1 MKNFED
7 KLSESAQRLA
17 YEDNKNLRVP
27 QNPLGQK
34 PSYWGWV
41 ATPAAAVAGI
51 VLGMSMNS
59 IVGDGSDVQLVQT
72 TDTVEVV
79 RPVHDTLY
87 LTQVVEKERIVE
99 RPVYIQKNADSIEN
113 FTISEQGEKP
123 SSTLQDDSLPCTSI
137 QCDGINYAL
146 LTLK

>member
-1 MKNFED
+1 MTYFED
-7 KLSESAQRLA
+7 KLSTSAKQLA
-17 YEDNKNLRVP
+17 SEDNKRLRVP
-27 QNPLGQK
+27 ANPLSQK
-34 PSYWGWV
+34 ASYWGWV

-51 VLGMSMNS
+51 VLGMSLDAF
-59 IVGDGSDVQLVQT
+59 VGDKPSVRFVQT

-99 RPVYIQKNADSIEN
+99 RPIYVRQTVDTIEQ
-113 FTISEQGEKP
+113 ED
-123 SSTLQDDSLPCTSI
+123 TLACTSI

>member
-41 ATPAAAVAGI
+41 ASPAAAVAGI

-59 IVGDGSDVQLVQT
+59 IVGDGSAVQLVQT

-79 RPVHDTLY
+79 QPVHDTLY
-87 LTQVVEKERIVE
+87 LTKVVEKERIVE
-99 RPVYIQKNADSIEN
+99 RPVYIQKNADSIEK
-113 FTISEQGEKP
+113 IQVSEQAESM
-123 SSTLQDDSLPCTSI
+123 SSPQQDDSLPCTSI

>member
-41 ATPAAAVAGI
+41 ASPAAAVAGI

-59 IVGDGSDVQLVQT
+59 IVGDGSAVQLVQT

-113 FTISEQGEKP
+113 SLASEQSEKP
-123 SSTLQDDSLPCTSI
+123 SLSEEEDTPPCTSI

-146 LTLK
+146 LTLR

>member
-17 YEDNKNLRVP
+17 SEDNKNLRVP

-41 ATPAAAVAGI
+41 ASPAAAVAGI

-99 RPVYIQKNADSIEN
+99 RPVYIQKNADSIEK
-113 FTISEQGEKP
+113 IQVSEQAESM
-123 SSTLQDDSLPCTSI
+123 SSPQQDDSLPCTSI

>member
-41 ATPAAAVAGI
+41 ASPAAAVAGI

-59 IVGDGSDVQLVQT
+59 IVGDGSAVQLVQT

-87 LTQVVEKERIVE
+87 LTKVVEKERIVE
-99 RPVYIQKNADSIEN
+99 RPVYIHKNADSIEK
-113 FTISEQGEKP
+113 IQVSEQAESM
-123 SSTLQDDSLPCTSI
+123 SSPQQDDSLPCTSI

>member
-7 KLSESAQRLA
+7 KLSESARRLA

-59 IVGDGSDVQLVQT
+59 IVDDGSDVQLVQT

-79 RPVHDTLY
+79 QPVHDTLY

-99 RPVYIQKNADSIEN
+99 RPVYIQKNADSIEK
-113 FTISEQGEKP
+113 IQVSEQAESM
-123 SSTLQDDSLPCTSI
+123 SSPQQDDSLPCTSI

>member
-7 KLSESAQRLA
+7 RLTKSAQNLA
-17 YEDNKNLRVP
+17 FEDNRRMHVP
-27 QNPLGQK
+27 SNPLSK
-34 PSYWGWV
+34 KASYWGWV
-41 ATPAAAVAGI
+41 ATPAAAVVGI
-51 VLGMSMNS
+51 VLGMSLNS
-59 IVGDGSDVQLVQT
+59 IVNEDSSVQFVQT

-113 FTISEQGEKP
+113 SLASEQSEKP
-123 SSTLQDDSLPCTSI
+123 SLTEEEDTPPCTSI

-146 LTLK
+146 LTLR

>member
-7 KLSESAQRLA
+7 KLRESAHRLA

-59 IVGDGSDVQLVQT
+59 IVGNGSDVQLVQT

-79 RPVHDTLY
+79 QPIHDTLY

-99 RPVYIQKNADSIEN
+99 RPVYILKNADSIEN
-113 FTISEQGEKP
+113 LSVSEQSEKP
-123 SSTLQDDSLPCTSI
+123 SSTQQDDSLPCTSI

>member
-7 KLSESAQRLA
+7 KLSESAQRIA
-17 YEDNKNLRVP
+17 SEDNKNLRVP

>member
-17 YEDNKNLRVP
+17 SEDNKNLRVP

-41 ATPAAAVAGI
+41 ASPAAAVAGI

-79 RPVHDTLY
+79 QPVRDTLY

-99 RPVYIQKNADSIEN
+99 RPVYIQKNADSIEK
-113 FTISEQGEKP
+113 IQVSEQAESM
-123 SSTLQDDSLPCTSI
+123 SSPQQDDSLPCTSI

>member
-7 KLSESAQRLA
+7 KLSESAQRIA
-17 YEDNKNLRVP
+17 SEDNKNLRVP

-34 PSYWGWV
+34 AFYWGWV

-51 VLGMSMNS
+51 VLGMSVNS
-59 IVGDGSDVQLVQT
+59 IVDDGSDVQLVQT

-79 RPVHDTLY
+79 QPVHDTLY

-99 RPVYIQKNADSIEN
+99 RPVYIQKNADSIEK
-113 FTISEQGEKP
+113 IQVSEQAESM
-123 SSTLQDDSLPCTSI
+123 SSPQQDDSLPCTSI

>member
-41 ATPAAAVAGI
+41 ASPAAAVAGI

-59 IVGDGSDVQLVQT
+59 IVGDGSAVQLVQT

-99 RPVYIQKNADSIEN
+99 RPVYIQKNADSIEK
-113 FTISEQGEKP
+113 IQVSEQAESM
-123 SSTLQDDSLPCTSI
+123 SSPQQDDSLPCTSI

>member
-99 RPVYIQKNADSIEN
+99 RPVYIQKNADSIEK
-113 FTISEQGEKP
+113 IQVSEQAESM
-123 SSTLQDDSLPCTSI
+123 SSPQQDDSLPCTSI

>member
-7 KLSESAQRLA
+7 KLSESARRLA

-99 RPVYIQKNADSIEN
+99 RPVYIHKNADSIEK
-113 FTISEQGEKP
+113 IQVSEQAESM
-123 SSTLQDDSLPCTSI
+123 SSPQQDDSLPCTSI

>member
-7 KLSESAQRLA
+7 KLSESARRLA
-17 YEDNKNLRVP
+17 SEDNKNLRVP

-59 IVGDGSDVQLVQT
+59 IVDDGSDVQLVQT

-79 RPVHDTLY
+79 QPVHDTLY

-99 RPVYIQKNADSIEN
+99 RPVYIQKNADSIEK
-113 FTISEQGEKP
+113 IQVSEQAESM
-123 SSTLQDDSLPCTSI
+123 SSPQQDDSLPCTSI

>member
-17 YEDNKNLRVP
+17 SEDNKNLRVP

-79 RPVHDTLY
+79 QPVHDTLY
-87 LTQVVEKERIVE
+87 LTKVVEKERIVE
-99 RPVYIQKNADSIEN
+99 RPVYIHKNADSIEK
-113 FTISEQGEKP
+113 IQVSEQAESM
-123 SSTLQDDSLPCTSI
+123 SSPQQDDSLPCTSI

>member
-51 VLGMSMNS
+51 VLGMSVNS
-59 IVGDGSDVQLVQT
+59 IVGDGSAVQLVQT

-87 LTQVVEKERIVE
+87 LTQVVEKEKIVE
-99 RPVYIQKNADSIEN
+99 RPVYIQKNADSIEK
-113 FTISEQGEKP
+113 IQVSEQAESM
-123 SSTLQDDSLPCTSI
+123 SSPQQDDSLPCTSI

>member
-41 ATPAAAVAGI
+41 ASPAAAVAGI

-59 IVGDGSDVQLVQT
+59 IVGDGSAVQLVQT

-79 RPVHDTLY
+79 QPVHDTLY

-99 RPVYIQKNADSIEN
+99 RPVYIQKNADSIEK
-113 FTISEQGEKP
+113 IQVSEQAESM
-123 SSTLQDDSLPCTSI
+123 SSPQQDDSLPCTSI

>member
-34 PSYWGWV
+34 ASYWGWV

-59 IVGDGSDVQLVQT
+59 IVGNGSDVQLVQT

-79 RPVHDTLY
+79 QPVHDTLY

-99 RPVYIQKNADSIEN
+99 RPVYILKNADSIEK
-113 FTISEQGEKP
+113 IQVSKQAESM
-123 SSTLQDDSLPCTSI
+123 SSPQQDDSLPCTSI

>member
-17 YEDNKNLRVP
+17 SEDNKNLRVP

-51 VLGMSMNS
+51 VLGMSVNS

-79 RPVHDTLY
+79 QPVHDTLY

-99 RPVYIQKNADSIEN
+99 RPVYIHKNADSIEK
-113 FTISEQGEKP
+113 IQVSEQAESM
-123 SSTLQDDSLPCTSI
+123 SSPQQDDSLPCTSI

>member
-7 KLSESAQRLA
+7 RLTKSAQNLA
-17 YEDNKNLRVP
+17 FEDNRRMHVP
-27 QNPLGQK
+27 SNPLSK
-34 PSYWGWV
+34 KASYWGWV
-41 ATPAAAVAGI
+41 ATPAAAVVGI
-51 VLGMSMNS
+51 VLGMSLNS
-59 IVGDGSDVQLVQT
+59 IVNEDSSVQFVQT

-99 RPVYIQKNADSIEN
+99 RPVYIQKNADSIEK
-113 FTISEQGEKP
+113 IQVSEQAESM
-123 SSTLQDDSLPCTSI
+123 SSPQQDDSLPCTSI

>member
-59 IVGDGSDVQLVQT
+59 IVGNGSDVQLVQT

-79 RPVHDTLY
+79 QPVHDTLY

-99 RPVYIQKNADSIEN
+99 RPVYIQKNADSIEK
-113 FTISEQGEKP
+113 IQVSEQAESM
-123 SSTLQDDSLPCTSI
+123 SSPQQDDSLPCTSI

>member
-17 YEDNKNLRVP
+17 YEDNQKLRVP

-34 PSYWGWV
+34 ASYWGWV
-41 ATPAAAVAGI
+41 ASPAAAVAGI
-51 VLGMSMNS
+51 VLGMSVNS

-99 RPVYIQKNADSIEN
+99 RPVYIQKNADSIEK
-113 FTISEQGEKP
+113 IQVSEQAESM
-123 SSTLQDDSLPCTSI
+123 SSPQQDDSLPCTSI

>member
-7 KLSESAQRLA
+7 KLSGSARRLA
-17 YEDNKNLRVP
+17 SEDNKNLRVP

-59 IVGDGSDVQLVQT
+59 IVDDGSDVQLVQT

-99 RPVYIQKNADSIEN
+99 RPVYIHKNADSIEK
-113 FTISEQGEKP
+113 IQVSEQAESM
-123 SSTLQDDSLPCTSI
+123 SSPQQDDSLPCTSI

>member
-17 YEDNKNLRVP
+17 SEDNKNLRVP

-51 VLGMSMNS
+51 VLGMSVNS

-79 RPVHDTLY
+79 QPVHDTLY

-99 RPVYIQKNADSIEN
+99 RPVYIQKNADSIEK
-113 FTISEQGEKP
+113 IQVSEQAESM
-123 SSTLQDDSLPCTSI
+123 SSPQQDDSLPCTSI

>member
-7 KLSESAQRLA
+7 KLSGSAQRLA

-41 ATPAAAVAGI
+41 ASPAAAVAGI

-99 RPVYIQKNADSIEN
+99 RPVYIQKNADSIEK
-113 FTISEQGEKP
+113 IQVSEQAESM
-123 SSTLQDDSLPCTSI
+123 SSPQQDDSLPCTSI

>member
-59 IVGDGSDVQLVQT
+59 IVDDGSDVQLVQT

-79 RPVHDTLY
+79 QPVRDTLY

-99 RPVYIQKNADSIEN
+99 RPVYIHKNADSIEK
-113 FTISEQGEKP
+113 IQVSEQAESM
-123 SSTLQDDSLPCTSI
+123 SSPQQDDSLPCTSI

>member
-17 YEDNKNLRVP
+17 SEDNKNLRVP

-41 ATPAAAVAGI
+41 ASPAAAVAGI

-79 RPVHDTLY
+79 QPVRDTLY

-99 RPVYIQKNADSIEN
+99 RPVYIHKNADSIEK
-113 FTISEQGEKP
+113 IQVSEQAESM
-123 SSTLQDDSLPCTSI
+123 SSPQQDDSLPCTSI

>member
-41 ATPAAAVAGI
+41 ASPAAAVAGI

-59 IVGDGSDVQLVQT
+59 IVGDGSTVQLVQT

-99 RPVYIQKNADSIEN
+99 RPVYIQKNADSIEK
-113 FTISEQGEKP
+113 IQVSEQAESM
-123 SSTLQDDSLPCTSI
+123 SSPQQDDSLPCTSI

>member
-7 KLSESAQRLA
+7 RLTKSAQNLA
-17 YEDNKNLRVP
+17 FEDNRRMHVP
-27 QNPLGQK
+27 SNPLGK
-34 PSYWGWV
+34 KASYWGWV
-41 ATPAAAVAGI
+41 ATPAAAVVGI
-51 VLGMSMNS
+51 VLGMSLNS
-59 IVGDGSDVQLVQT
+59 IVNEDSSVQLVQT

-99 RPVYIQKNADSIEN
+99 RPVYIQKNADSIEAQLA
-113 FTISEQGEKP
+113 SEQSEN
-123 SSTLQDDSLPCTSI
+123 SSEQEQDDTPPCTSI

-146 LTLK
+146 LTLR

>member
-41 ATPAAAVAGI
+41 ASPAAAVAGI

-59 IVGDGSDVQLVQT
+59 IVGDGSAVQLVQT

-87 LTQVVEKERIVE
+87 LTKVVAKERIVE
-99 RPVYIQKNADSIEN
+99 RPVYIQKNADSIEK
-113 FTISEQGEKP
+113 IQVSEQAESM
-123 SSTLQDDSLPCTSI
+123 SSPQQDDSLPCTSI

>member
-7 KLSESAQRLA
+7 KLSESAQRIA
-17 YEDNKNLRVP
+17 SEDNKNLRVP

-51 VLGMSMNS
+51 VLGMSVNS

-79 RPVHDTLY
+79 QPVHDTLY

-99 RPVYIQKNADSIEN
+99 RPVYIQKNADSIEK
-113 FTISEQGEKP
+113 IQVSEQAESM
-123 SSTLQDDSLPCTSI
+123 SSPQQDDSLPCTSI

>member
-1 MKNFED
+1 MTNFED
-7 KLSESAQRLA
+7 RLRASAQRLA
-17 YEDNKNLRVP
+17 SEDNKKMHLP
-27 QNPLGQK
+27 SNPLSQK

-51 VLGMSMNS
+51 VLGMSLNVFMKDEPS
-59 IVGDGSDVQLVQT
+59 IQYVQA
-72 TDTVEVV
+72 TDTIQVL

-99 RPVYIQKNADSIEN
+99 RPVYVRQTTDSIEASLASN
-113 FTISEQGEKP
+113 QSEKP
-123 SSTLQDDSLPCTSI
+123 SAPQQDDTPACTSI

-146 LTLK
+146 LALK

>member
-41 ATPAAAVAGI
+41 ASPAAAVAGI

-79 RPVHDTLY
+79 QPVHDTLY
-87 LTQVVEKERIVE
+87 LTKVVEKERIVE
-99 RPVYIQKNADSIEN
+99 RPVYIQKNADSIEK
-113 FTISEQGEKP
+113 IQVSEQAESM
-123 SSTLQDDSLPCTSI
+123 SSPQQDDSLPCTSI

>member
-7 KLSESAQRLA
+7 KLSESARRLA

-41 ATPAAAVAGI
+41 ASPAAAVAGI

-59 IVGDGSDVQLVQT
+59 IVGDGSAVQLVQT

-99 RPVYIQKNADSIEN
+99 RPVYIHKNADSIEK
-113 FTISEQGEKP
+113 IQVSEQAESM
-123 SSTLQDDSLPCTSI
+123 SSPQQDDSLPCTSI

>member
-34 PSYWGWV
+34 ASYWGWV

-51 VLGMSMNS
+51 VLGMSVNS
-59 IVGDGSDVQLVQT
+59 IVDDGSDVQLVQT

-99 RPVYIQKNADSIEN
+99 RPVYNQKNADSIEK
-113 FTISEQGEKP
+113 IQVSEQAESM
-123 SSTLQDDSLPCTSI
+123 SSPQQDDSLPCTSI